1 MEILVTLKNVSKSFG
16 VRPLFTD
23 VAFVVGKGERIGLIG
38 PNGAGKSTLL
48 HLLAQTQTP
57 DSGDIAFRRGLQVGL
72 LEQTPKLDPALTVEA
87 SIIGEPEKVGEVL
100 SKLMLTDIAERKVGE
115 LSGGWQKRVAL
126 ARELVKSPELL
137 LLDEPTNHL
146 DIESILW
153 LEQFLTRADF
163 GSVIVT
169 HDRLFLQRVT
179 NRIIELDR
187 RNPGGLLSVNGDY
200 ADYLDRKEE
209 LLFQQQRQETVLKNK
224 LRRETE
230 WLRRGPKARTTKQQA
245 RIDSAHAL
253 GAEVQELHTRNQHR
267 VTDIEFGSTDKKPK
281 RLIEAKAITKSYG
294 EKVLFE
300 KLNLFIGPGDRVGL
314 LGVNGCGKSTLIRAL
329 LGMEK
334 VDDGGIV
341 RSDHLKV
348 AYFEQNRETLDP
360 ETTLR
365 KTLCPHGDQVNYRG
379 RMIHINGYLDRFLF
393 RKEQAEVAMKRLSGG
408 EQARVLIARLM
419 LHDANILVLDEP
431 TNDLDVETLD
441 VLEECLKEFDGAVL
455 LVTHDRYFL
464 DQVATEIHAFTT
476 PFSKRPG
483 EVIPFASHEQWE
495 NWFREASKAKP
506 TSSEKIE
513 AAKAPVKKAKRLG
526 FNETRELA
534 NMDATIQKAEGKLRE
549 MEAEA
554 QNPENASNAG
564 LLFKLYESITQQQ
577 AEVERLYHRWSELE
591 AMKEDT

>member
-16 VRPLFTD
+16 VRPLFSD

-48 HLLAQTQTP
+48 HLLAQTHTP
-57 DSGDIAFRRGLQVGL
+57 DSGQIAFRRGLCVGL
-72 LEQTPKLDPALTVEA
+72 LEQTPRLEPNLTVEA
-87 SIIGEPEKVGEVL
+87 SIAGEPEKVGEVL
-100 SKLMLTDIAERKVGE
+100 SKLMLTDLASRRVGE

-126 ARELVKSPELL
+126 ARELVKTPELL

-187 RNPGGLLSVNGDY
+187 RNPGGLLSVKGDY
-200 ADYLDRKEE
+200 ADYLERKEE
-209 LLFQQQRQETVLKNK
+209 LLHQQQREETILKNK

-245 RIDSAHAL
+245 RIDAAHAL
-253 GAEVQELHTRNQHR
+253 SSEVEELTTRNQHR
-267 VTDIEFGSTDKKPK
+267 IADIEFNSTDKKPK
-281 RLIEAKAITKSYG
+281 RLIEAKGITKRYG
-294 EKVLFE
+294 EKTLFE
-300 KLNLFIGPGDRVGL
+300 NLNLFIGPGDRVGL

-329 LGMEK
+329 LGMENT
-334 VDDGGIV
+334 DEGTII

-360 ETTLR
+360 EVTLK

-393 RKEQAEVAMKRLSGG
+393 KKEQGDIALKKLSGG

-419 LHDANILVLDEP
+419 LHDANVLVLDEP

-441 VLEECLKEFDGAVL
+441 VLEDCLKEFDGAVL

-483 EVIPFASHEQWE
+483 EIITFASHEQWE
-495 NWFREASKAKP
+495 NWFREASKTKP
-506 TSSEKIE
+506 IADRSPAT
-513 AAKAPVKKAKRLG
+513 KAPAKKAKRLG

-534 NMDATIQKAEGKLRE
+534 GIEAKIQEAEGKLRE
-549 MEAEA
+549 LENET
-554 QNPENASNAG
+554 QKPENLSDSG
-564 LLFKLYESITQQQ
+564 LLSKLYQSVSEKQ

-591 AMKEDT
+591 AMKED